1 MMKVILFVIVIISL
15 IGLIALMIQSKRLL
29 KEVVDENNKR
39 PKQPGPRV
47 LHPKLQNEQDQKKS
61 DQL

>member
-1 MMKVILFVIVIISL
+1 MMMKFILFVVVIISL

-39 PKQPGPRV
+39 PKQPGPRI
-47 LHPKLQNEQDQKKS
+47 LHPKLQDELEKKKMK
-61 DQL
+61 

>member
-1 MMKVILFVIVIISL
+1 MMKFILFVVVIISL

-39 PKQPGPRV
+39 PKQPGPRI
-47 LHPKLQNEQDQKKS
+47 LHPKLQDELEKKKMK
-61 DQL
+61 

>member
-1 MMKVILFVIVIISL
+1 M
-15 IGLIALMIQSKRLL
+15 L

-47 LHPKLQNEQDQKKS
+47 LHPKLQEELNKKKVQKK
-61 DQL
+61 